1 MGRVVM
7 WVKKLQQVL
16 YSHLRALAI
25 EVAVAGYSI
34 RLLLRG
40 LLHAS
45 FLEALGTLTVLRLA
59 AGLDEILAACE
70 ALGRPAGRV
79 PWLAVRVAVHHVDAL
94 EREVRGLI
102 EEEVDDDRAGEVAR
116 GEDEAVAV
124 ADRLGDEGRE
134 EREEEVPRPVARR
147 RERRLARTYACR
159 ERLADQ
165 DPDAAV
171 WSARW

>member
-1 MGRVVM
+1 MLEPALLKRFVVFRRAA
-7 WVKKLQQVL
+7 LHDEVL
-16 YSHLRALAI
+16 ARAVPGGGPGA
-25 EVAVAGYSI
+25 
-34 RLLLRG
+34 RRP
-40 LLHAS
+40 
-45 FLEALGTLTVLRLA
+45 RLA
-59 AGLDEILAACE
+59 G
-70 ALGRPAGRV
+70 G
-79 PWLAVRVAVHHVDAL
+79 VAVHHVDGL
-94 EREVRGLI
+94 EGEVRGLV

-147 RERRLARTYACR
+147 RERRLASTYACR

-171 WSARW
+171 WRGRW